1 MVAYEQMIEKVAGQI
16 KTTVEALSAKADALF
31 AQEGAGWKAAGKNEE
46 QCKVLALR
54 VAARQISS
62 EASKLA
68 RSGATL
74 FEGMFVSVA
83 REKDWAKMAYNK
95 MKNTLAALDESGRMA
110 LVEQG
115 SIVLYEDNHDGSHT
129 RHANSSLMAKQ
140 PFEEGSRSD
149 DITGLPPRHMALDAN
164 TLFSLVW
171 DKNNMTFANGN
182 ANFKYGSNRPL
193 EELDRTCLFMGRKK
207 GSNDTPEII
216 EVRLSGDQAKTQWP
230 TFVCGSIGL
239 KPAAKAGLC
248 YGSKATAFTADESVA
263 DIFSAPPLVDIMG
276 DDGPS
281 GIVADWLGNNLKP
294 SIEACGKAYAELDQ
308 KAKWNTVF
316 GTVVEVVH
324 IDPRENGGFIVSLGD
339 TDIMSEAEV
348 VSLYVPADQES
359 EVDFGVGSELLI
371 VGSPWI
377 TRDEELRFMVNSW
390 WCYNRIAPLADT
402 DFSADGEGWD

>member
-16 KTTVEALSAKADALF
+16 KTTVEALSAKADLLL
-31 AQEGAGWKAAGKNEE
+31 AQEGAGWEAAGKNEE
-46 QCKVLALR
+46 QRKVLALR

-62 EASKLA
+62 EKAKLT

-74 FEGMFVSVA
+74 FEGMFASVP

-95 MKNTLAALDESGRMA
+95 MKNTLATMDESGRLA

-115 SIVLYEDNHDGSHT
+115 AIVLYENNHDGTYT
-129 RHANSSLMAKQ
+129 RHSNPSLMAKQ
-140 PFEEGSRSD
+140 TFEEGSTSA
-149 DITGLPPRHMALDAN
+149 DITSLPPRQMDLDAN
-164 TLFSLVW
+164 TSFSLIW

-193 EELDRTCLFMGRKK
+193 EELDRTCLFLGRKQ
-207 GSNDTPEII
+207 GTNDDPEMI
-216 EVRLSGDQAKTQWP
+216 EVRLSGEQAKIQFP
-230 TFVCGSIGL
+230 TFVCGTIGL

-248 YGSKATAFTADESVA
+248 YGSKATAFTADDSVM
-263 DIFSAPPLVDIMG
+263 DIFSAPPLMLD
-276 DDGPS
+276 DDGSPV
-281 GIVADWLGNNLKP
+281 GLVADWLGNNLKP
-294 SIEACGKAYAELDQ
+294 SIESCGKAYAELDQ
-308 KAKWNTVF
+308 KAKWNTLF
-316 GTVVEVVH
+316 GTIVEVVH

-348 VSLYVPADQES
+348 VSLYVPADQEG

-377 TRDEELRFMVNSW
+377 TREEELRFMVNSW
-390 WCYNRIAPLADT
+390 WCVNRIAPMADT
-402 DFSADGEGWD
+402 ETVDGDGWD

>member
-31 AQEGAGWKAAGKNEE
+31 AQEGAGWKAAGKTEE

-62 EASKLA
+62 EASKLS

-115 SIVLYEDNHDGSHT
+115 AVVLYENNHDGTYS
-129 RHANSSLMAKQ
+129 RHANPSLLSQ
-140 PFEEGSRSD
+140 RVFEEGSSST
-149 DITGLPPRHMALDAN
+149 DIDSLPPRHMALDAN
-164 TLFSLVW
+164 TLFSLIW
-171 DKNNMTFANGN
+171 DKSNMTFANGN

-193 EELDRTCLFMGRKK
+193 EELDRTCLFLGRKK
-207 GSNDTPEII
+207 GSNDNPEII
-216 EVRLSGDQAKTQWP
+216 EVRLSGEQAKTQWP

-263 DIFSAPPLVDIMG
+263 QIFTAPPLMLD
-276 DDGPS
+276 DDGAPV
-281 GIVADWLGNNLKP
+281 GLIRDWLGNNLLS
-294 SIEACGKAYAELDQ
+294 SIEECGKAYAKLDQ

-316 GTVVEVVH
+316 GTLVEVVH

-348 VSLYVPADQES
+348 VSLYVPAEQES
-359 EVDFGVGSELLI
+359 EVDFGVGSEI
-371 VGSPWI
+371 VICGSPWI
-377 TRDEELRFMVNSW
+377 TRDDELRFMVNSW
-390 WCYNRIAPLADT
+390 WCLNRIAPLADT
-402 DFSADGEGWD
+402 DFTADGDGWD

>member
-16 KTTVEALSAKADALF
+16 KTTVEALSAKADLLL
-31 AQEGAGWKAAGKNEE
+31 AQEGAGWEAAGKNEE
-46 QCKVLALR
+46 QRKVLALR

-62 EASKLA
+62 EKAKLT

-74 FEGMFVSVA
+74 FEGMFVSVP

-95 MKNTLAALDESGRMA
+95 MKNTLSALDEAGRLA

-115 SIVLYEDNHDGSHT
+115 SVVLYENNHDGSFT
-129 RHANSSLMAKQ
+129 RHTNPSLMAKQ
-140 PFEEGSRSD
+140 SFEEGMQSSD
-149 DITGLPPRHMALDAN
+149 IDSLPPRHMALDAN
-164 TLFSLVW
+164 TSFSLVW

-193 EELDRTCLFMGRKK
+193 EELDRTCLFMGRKE
-207 GSNDTPEII
+207 GTTGEPEII
-216 EVRLSGDQAKTQWP
+216 EVRLSGEQAKIQFP
-230 TFVCGSIGL
+230 TFVCGKIGL
-239 KPAAKAGLC
+239 KPAAKVGLC
-248 YGSKATAFTADESVA
+248 YGSKATVFTADESVM
-263 DIFSAPPLVDIMG
+263 DIFSAPPFAL
-276 DDGPS
+276 DDS
-281 GIVADWLGNNLKP
+281 GSPFGVVADWLGNNLKS

-316 GTVVEVVH
+316 GTIVEVVH
-324 IDPRENGGFIVSLGD
+324 IDPRENGGFIVTLGD

-348 VSLYVPADQES
+348 VSLYVPADQEG

-377 TRDEELRFMVNSW
+377 TREEELRFMVNSW
-390 WCYNRIAPLADT
+390 WCANRIAPLADT
-402 DFSADGEGWD
+402 DADGDGWD

>member
-16 KTTVEALSAKADALF
+16 KTTVEALSAKADLLL

-46 QCKVLALR
+46 QSKVLALR

-62 EASKLA
+62 EKAKLT

-74 FEGMFVSVA
+74 FEGMFASVP

-95 MKNTLAALDESGRMA
+95 MKNTLATMDESGRLA

-115 SIVLYEDNHDGSHT
+115 AIVLYENNHDGSFT
-129 RHANSSLMAKQ
+129 RHSNPSLMAKQ
-140 PFEEGSRSD
+140 TFEEGSSST
-149 DITGLPPRHMALDAN
+149 DIDSLPPRQMGLDAN
-164 TLFSLVW
+164 TSFSLIW

-193 EELDRTCLFMGRKK
+193 EELDRTCLFLGRKQ
-207 GSNDTPEII
+207 GTNDDPEMI
-216 EVRLSGDQAKTQWP
+216 EVRLSGEQAKIQFP
-230 TFVCGSIGL
+230 TFVCGTIGL

-248 YGSKATAFTADESVA
+248 YGSKATAFTADDSVM
-263 DIFSAPPLVDIMG
+263 DIFSAPPLMLD
-276 DDGPS
+276 DDGSPV
-281 GIVADWLGNNLKP
+281 GLVADWLGNNLKP
-294 SIEACGKAYAELDQ
+294 SIESCGKAYAELDQ
-308 KAKWNTVF
+308 KAKWNTLF
-316 GTVVEVVH
+316 GTIVEVVH

-348 VSLYVPADQES
+348 VSLYVPADQEG

-377 TRDEELRFMVNSW
+377 TREEELRFMVNSW
-390 WCYNRIAPLADT
+390 WCLNRIAPMADT
-402 DFSADGEGWD
+402 ESVDGDGWD

>member
-16 KTTVEALSAKADALF
+16 KTTVEALSAKADLLL
-31 AQEGAGWKAAGKNEE
+31 AQEGAGWEAAGKNEE
-46 QCKVLALR
+46 QRKVLALR

-62 EASKLA
+62 EKAKLT

-74 FEGMFVSVA
+74 FEGMFVSVP

-95 MKNTLAALDESGRMA
+95 MKNTLSALDEAGRLA

-115 SIVLYEDNHDGSHT
+115 SVVLYENNHDGSFT
-129 RHANSSLMAKQ
+129 RHTNPSLMAKQ
-140 PFEEGSRSD
+140 SFEEGMQSSD
-149 DITGLPPRHMALDAN
+149 IDSLPPRHMALDAN
-164 TLFSLVW
+164 TSFSLVW

-193 EELDRTCLFMGRKK
+193 EELDRTCLFMGRKE
-207 GSNDTPEII
+207 GTTGEPEII
-216 EVRLSGDQAKTQWP
+216 EVRLSGEQAKIQFP
-230 TFVCGSIGL
+230 TFVCGKIGL
-239 KPAAKAGLC
+239 KPAAKVGLC
-248 YGSKATAFTADESVA
+248 YGSKATVFTADESVM
-263 DIFSAPPLVDIMG
+263 DIFSAPPFAL
-276 DDGPS
+276 DDNGSPF
-281 GIVADWLGNNLKP
+281 GVVADWLGNNLKS

-316 GTVVEVVH
+316 GTIVEVVH
-324 IDPRENGGFIVSLGD
+324 IDPRENGGFIVTLGD

-348 VSLYVPADQES
+348 VSLYVPADQEG

-377 TRDEELRFMVNSW
+377 TREEELRFMVNSW
-390 WCYNRIAPLADT
+390 WCANRIAPLADT
-402 DFSADGEGWD
+402 DADGDGWD